1 MSYKLVSYT
10 CPCIYIYIYIYEVM
24 KLHKQVGL
32 KLAQLLAPKDKFVTF
47 DVT

>member
-10 CPCIYIYIYIYEVM
+10 CPCIYIYIYEVM